1 MSSFNVYDNYNSFN
15 DLFNRVEIL
24 EEKDFKSMVGS
35 AKLRPEFAK
44 YKAKDPK
51 TGEKAAPGGLSRL
64 ANILFVTALGE
75 AHLDILDQKTTNT
88 LKGAKYSTSSTRI
101 GQGLKE
107 LAPKAF
113 EELFR
118 EKNPRSVEVSEYVND
133 PEKLEELIK
142 DTVINYTRRDREY
155 IKDIET
161 EDIADAVEDAVDDIS
176 DEVKIAQ
183 GLMSSGADQVELD
196 FDDLDVNIEAL
207 DNKEE
212 VAAKIVELINTT
224 NNLKA
229 EVTPIGFNVEG
240 PVGIFRAKKDARGN
254 IIHTG
259 EEVARDQMNRL
270 ITKYFPAVRE
280 AEIKVTLNTD
290 QEEDYEEGPEPM
302 EPEVNEY
309 EEDINDAEDEESN
322 IKFSVGSVGG
332 QHGQIMHTDKTFDS
346 LEDACDHAGID
357 VRDCISG
364 EWDDMGDG
372 TKEYVVDEDTVIIM
386 HDVEEDAE
394 YKFNPR
400 RDAPEHSEGDPH
412 PAQRAAES
420 IIGAE
425 VMWDGMMKSGRVDE
439 VDVENGVAVVVDED
453 GGEHIVQ
460 LGDFDVVNPVEDNEF
475 DDFDIGPQSD
485 ENIPDDYEEVL
496 KAMVT
501 KDKEEFAKNMI
512 EDEEG
517 DTLSK
522 IEQDISNGMT
532 VKESMD
538 SLGIHPSHQKDMLHK
553 YLAYTKEY
561 SEGPVETGF
570 EDEEGGMRL
579 KELEIGG
586 HRYEVG
592 VDDPHDDGIVIDIEK
607 NKNGY
612 TITGAVYSDPMDYYE
627 DPNDMKEGYRY
638 GIDQDGKYIGAPGG
652 VGRINE
658 AIKMQPHLEV
668 SETSTA
674 AYLTEQKQSD
684 KRNKKAEVKNQSFK
698 EKYKP
703 KTHWQ
708 LEELRRYGL

>member
-1 MSSFNVYDNYNSFN
+1 MSSFNVYDNYSSFN
-15 DLFNRVEIL
+15 DLINRAEFL

-51 TGEKAAPGGLSRL
+51 TGEKASPGGLSRL

-75 AHLDILDQKTTNT
+75 AHLDILDQETTNT

-101 GQGLKE
+101 GQGLQE

-155 IKDIET
+155 IKDIDT

-196 FDDLDVNIEAL
+196 FDDVDVNIEAL
-207 DNKEE
+207 DNKDE
-212 VAAKIVELINTT
+212 VAAKIAQLINTT

-229 EVTPIGFNVEG
+229 EPTGVGLNIEG
-240 PVGIFRAKKDARGN
+240 PVGVFGS
-254 IIHTG
+254 
-259 EEVARDQMNRL
+259 EEKVSDQMTRL

-290 QEEDYEEGPEPM
+290 QEEDYEEGPEPL
-302 EPEVNEY
+302 EPEGPANEY
-309 EEDINDAEDEESN
+309 EEDINDAE
-322 IKFSVGSVGG
+322 
-332 QHGQIMHTDKTFDS
+332 
-346 LEDACDHAGID
+346 
-357 VRDCISG
+357 
-364 EWDDMGDG
+364 
-372 TKEYVVDEDTVIIM
+372 
-386 HDVEEDAE
+386 EDAE
-394 YKFNPR
+394 YKGKFSPKYAKKVEKEFENHVRLRSP
-400 RDAPEHSEGDPH
+400 
-412 PAQRAAES
+412 
-420 IIGAE
+420 
-425 VMWDGMMKSGRVDE
+425 DGKLGVKLPPGNKDE
-439 VDVENGVAVVVDED
+439 IED
-453 GGEHIVQ
+453 YKKRGY
-460 LGDFDVVNPVEDNEF
+460 VEDNEF

-485 ENIPDDYEEVL
+485 ENVPDDYEDVL
-496 KAMVT
+496 AALVDDDKKKHAIKQLNREDGEDSYDFLGDDDFLPSGDREEIVALKIANKKAELR
-501 KDKEEFAKNMI
+501 KEGERIAA
-512 EDEEG
+512 G
-517 DTLSK
+517 
-522 IEQDISNGMT
+522 
-532 VKESMD
+532 
-538 SLGIHPSHQKDMLHK
+538 
-553 YLAYTKEY
+553 
-561 SEGPVETGF
+561 
-570 EDEEGGMRL
+570 DEEGGMRL

-638 GIDQDGKYIGAPGG
+638 AIDQDGKYIGAPGG